1 MLAGCEITGFPAGMA
16 AVEIEHD
23 SGCEVHRN
31 AIHGNDGGGREGI
44 VSFVFLFHY
53 FSTQGFTIVFLSP
66 FKEDLTEQGICI
78 PYRI

>member
-31 AIHGNDGGGREGI
+31 AIHGNDGGARGWI
-44 VSFVFLFHY
+44 VPFMFPFRCLSYL
-53 FSTQGFTIVFLSP
+53 ST
-66 FKEDLTEQGICI
+66 
-78 PYRI
+78 